1 MEMNNEYEYHV
12 GYDDYKTENDEMKIF
27 TVICNTFDRLKD
39 AEKYRNEQQKR
50 MPDKALWIQIKR
62 KEKSL

>member
-1 MEMNNEYEYHV
+1 MEMNTEYEYHV
-12 GYDDYKTENDEMKIF
+12 GYDDYKVKDDEMKFF
-27 TVICNTFDRLKD
+27 TVICNTFDRLED
-39 AEKYRNEQQKR
+39 AEKYRDEQQKR